1 VSQPQGGSPPPASS
15 SSPDGRST
23 EFRPVD
29 GSTQLQ
35 SGEKLLV
42 QGYAAIWLIAFALVL
57 FSWSRVRKIDDRL
70 AALEGAVGKARAGG
84 AKPASPKAE

>member
-1 VSQPQGGSPPPASS
+1 M
-15 SSPDGRST
+15 
-23 EFRPVD
+23 
-29 GSTQLQ
+29 QLQ

-70 AALEGAVGKARAGG
+70 ATLEDAVQKARAGG
-84 AKPASPKAE
+84 KPTAPKAD